1 MSTVEQSLHLE
12 GSTLLYTFSRIS
24 LMMLSFLLHP
34 ANYTS
39 TRHTVKSTKLC
50 NAFSTGSGKCLIFYD
65 IIKAVV
71 DWVKRVMSLGLSLG
85 HGSFTLLPHKKMKL
99 GVKHSGK
106 CSGGALLFCVGGW
119 VNGVH
124 YPPPLHALPPSL
136 HRRIEHVPRV
146 CRSHWGGLHSIIGH
160 GPCELESLHVC
171 QFIHYYFLFTGQH
184 NFGHGPLLK

>member
-1 MSTVEQSLHLE
+1 MLTVEHSLHLE

-50 NAFSTGSGKCLIFYD
+50 NAFATGSGKCLIFYD

-85 HGSFTLLPHKKMKL
+85 HGSFTFLPHQKMNL
-99 GVKHSGK
+99 GVKQYGK
-106 CSGGALLFCVGGW
+106 CTGGALLFCVGGW

-124 YPPPLHALPPSL
+124 YPPPWHALPPSL
-136 HRRIEHVPRV
+136 HRWFMHGNVFRSMKQRV
-146 CRSHWGGLHSIIGH
+146 YILVSVTCH
-160 GPCELESLHVC
+160 E
-171 QFIHYYFLFTGQH
+171 
-184 NFGHGPLLK
+184 N